1 VAFAGGGMNTPSAR
15 ESAPGGRFFFF
26 AILSLVLMYFDQR
39 DGWGERIR
47 YVLQAAA
54 YPIQV
59 TVGSPRRLWE
69 ASTELFQTRD
79 ALRAENAA
87 LLKRDQELS
96 VRTQQ
101 FDALQ
106 QENARLRGLT
116 SALPPLVS
124 KYLLTDVV
132 NADLGRLRQRLII
145 NQGDRAGLFRS
156 QAMVD
161 TTGLIGQLVRVGPW
175 SAEVML
181 ITDPEA
187 AVPVQVVRN
196 GERTIAVGV
205 GNSRELRLPFLPAT
219 ADVKAGDLLVT
230 SGLGGIFPA
239 GVPVGKVIENKRD
252 PDALLAQVRVEP
264 AAQLDRTR
272 QVLALWFDP
281 SNPTAPPRP
290 EMLTT
295 LPEPV
300 VADPV
305 VQETAQQRANTA
317 PAASP
322 AAPTAPARATAQPG
336 PRPGVARPAPPR
348 PAATRETPAPVP
360 APANP
365 ESIAPNQDLPAAAQ
379 EQPR

>member
-1 VAFAGGGMNTPSAR
+1 MAFAGGGTNSSSAR

-69 ASTELFQTRD
+69 ASADLFQTRA

-96 VRTQQ
+96 VRSQQ

-116 SALPPLVS
+116 TALPPLVS

-132 NADLGRLRQRLII
+132 NADLGRLRQRLVI

-252 PDALLAQVRVEP
+252 PDALLAQARVEP

-295 LPEPV
+295 LPDPV
-300 VADPV
+300 IADPV
-305 VQETAQQRANTA
+305 VQNTPQPRANSAPATA
-317 PAASP
+317 PATTP
-322 AAPTAPARATAQPG
+322 ALPARATPQAG
-336 PRPGVARPAPPR
+336 PRPGIVR
-348 PAATRETPAPVP
+348 PAAPRPVTPRVEP
-360 APANP
+360 APAAPVNP
-365 ESIAPNQDLPAAAQ
+365 ESIAPSQDLPATAQ
-379 EQPR
+379 EQPQ